1 MTLPLSLEWDKDEH
15 FERGASA
22 SDGAI
27 SRQAIPVQRTSE
39 LAAAASIPFKINFS
53 IQIPFRRPRSQTS
66 LVKLLYS
73 KVISLFDMK
82 ASQFQAKSTEKMS
95 VLLSVFPTRVAHWIR
110 PECGEWM
117 DCFADSSLHIDR

>member
-1 MTLPLSLEWDKDEH
+1 MEACQFGLSLVSLIIITKRALLVTDIHFKELEGYRHGPSEKSDRRVPTMTLPLSLEWDKDEH
-15 FERGASA
+15 FGRGASA

-73 KVISLFDMK
+73 KVISYL
-82 ASQFQAKSTEKMS
+82 
-95 VLLSVFPTRVAHWIR
+95 I
-110 PECGEWM
+110 
-117 DCFADSSLHIDR
+117 